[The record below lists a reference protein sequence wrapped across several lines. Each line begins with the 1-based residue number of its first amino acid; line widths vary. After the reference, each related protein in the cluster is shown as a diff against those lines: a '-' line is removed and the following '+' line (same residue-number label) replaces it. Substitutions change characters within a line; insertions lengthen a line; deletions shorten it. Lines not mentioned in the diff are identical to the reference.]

1 MHKEEEEVD
10 EETKR
15 EEVINGERP
24 FLVKK
29 EKKKII
35 GLIWVRNFD
44 LIKILSKFFDHFDS
58 SKFNPTFAISIRI
71 MRFV

>member
-1 MHKEEEEVD
+1 MVFRVIIHLETIFILEILHKEEEEVD

-29 EKKKII
+29 EKK
-35 GLIWVRNFD
+35 R
-44 LIKILSKFFDHFDS
+44 
-58 SKFNPTFAISIRI
+58 
-71 MRFV
+71 